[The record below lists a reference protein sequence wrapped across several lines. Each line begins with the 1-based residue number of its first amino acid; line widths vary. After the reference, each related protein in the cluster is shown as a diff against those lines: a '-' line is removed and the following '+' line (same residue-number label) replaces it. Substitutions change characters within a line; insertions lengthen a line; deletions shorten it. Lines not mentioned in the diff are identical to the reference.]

1 MDPMNPQSPKNPL
14 FNRTFDILSELVSFR
29 SERHKA
35 IVSNVANIDTPGYE
49 PRDLAFKSV
58 LDSEKFNLDLA
69 RTNEKHLPGAEQGGK
84 YIKYKVTAGEGV
96 SLDKEMV
103 NLAENHLKY
112 TADVELLARKFRG
125 IETVLKETK

>member
-1 MDPMNPQSPKNPL
+1 MDPMNQQGPKNTL
-14 FNRTFDILSELVSFR
+14 FGRTFDILSELVSFR
-29 SERHKA
+29 SERHKV
-35 IVSNVANIDTPGYE
+35 IVSNVANVDTPGYE
-49 PRDLAFKSV
+49 SRDLAFKSV
-58 LDSEKFNLDLA
+58 LDSEKSSLDLA
-69 RTNEKHLPGAEQGGK
+69 RTHEKHLSGSEQGGK
-84 YIKYKVTAGEGV
+84 YVKYKVTAGESL

>member
-1 MDPMNPQSPKNPL
+1 MDAINPQNPSNPL
-14 FNRTFDILSELVSFR
+14 FNRTFDILSELVSYR

-35 IVSNVANIDTPGYE
+35 IISNVANIDTPDYA
-49 PRDLAFKSV
+49 PRDLTFKGI
-58 LDSEKFNLDLA
+58 LDSEKFNLTLA
-69 RTNEKHLPGAEQGGK
+69 RTHENHLPGLDMGGK
-84 YIKYKVTAGEGV
+84 YVRYKVTAGENV

-112 TADVELLARKFRG
+112 TADVEMLARKFRG